1 MDLQLPVQSV
11 PITTKVVSSN
21 PVHGKVYLIQYY
33 VMKVCQLLVR
43 GQWFSLCTPVS
54 YANKTESHLT
64 EILLKVAISIINQTK
79 LSQIN
84 KKKSQQL
91 LDLQPSV
98 AFYLDEERP

>member
-1 MDLQLPVQSV
+1 MWW
-11 PITTKVVSSN
+11 KFVSN
-21 PVHGKVYLIQYY
+21 LREVG
-33 VMKVCQLLVR
+33 
-43 GQWFSLCTPVS
+43 GFLCTPVS

-64 EILLKVAISIINQTK
+64 EMLLKVALSILNQTK

-84 KKKSQQL
+84 KKNSQQL